1 MQVVDRNIVR
11 AFSSH
16 AKLLSKRTQM
26 SSQNRFPRL
35 NLCCLSL
42 IALIWFV
49 PVCAQT
55 SQGDNSWDFENGLQG
70 WTKTG
75 SAFDS
80 QPVNCSGVHTDFPA
94 NLVKV
99 GGDYWWGLPYPLG
112 QHGHCLILTE
122 DRLVGSLASSEFTL
136 RAETPYLNLL
146 IGGSDDLAHERFD
159 RALELAREEDN
170 R

>member
-16 AKLLSKRTQM
+16 AKHLSKRAQM
-26 SSQNRFPRL
+26 SSRNRFPRL
-35 NLCCLSL
+35 NLCCLGL
-42 IALIWFV
+42 IALIWLV
-49 PVCAQT
+49 PVSAQT
-55 SQGDNSWDFENGLQG
+55 PPGDNSWDFENGLQG

-94 NLVKV
+94 QLVKV

-136 RAETPYLNLL
+136 
-146 IGGSDDLAHERFD
+146 DH
-159 RALELAREEDN
+159 
-170 R
+170 